1 MKSWKDISLRKALK
15 LMSLNETAY
24 DQLDLIIKQMAILL
38 DKTET
43 QIELMEPKEL
53 FEFGDKFK
61 FLGELPKPKET
72 KVIKVNGREYGLTE
86 LTRIKLAQMID
97 IEEYYNLGLEKSI
110 AQILSVL
117 YLPIKKR
124 IPLTNRYTLE
134 DYEPDNER
142 EEDMLDVDMETMWGT
157 ILFFYRGVTEY
168 SNAMKVYLE
177 QKEMEE
183 RTRLEALMLEKVV
196 VEGVMATST
205 PEEKKI

>member
-1 MKSWKDISLRKALK
+1 MKSWKDISLRKALR

-61 FLGELPKPKET
+61 FLGQLPKPKET

-196 VEGVMATST
+196 VEGVMATSM

>member
-61 FLGELPKPKET
+61 FLGQLPKPKET

>member
-1 MKSWKDISLRKALK
+1 MKSWKDISLRKALR

-38 DKTET
+38 DKTEA

-110 AQILSVL
+110 AQILSAL

-124 IPLTNRYTLE
+124 IPLTSKYTLE

>member
-72 KVIKVNGREYGLTE
+72 KVIKVNGREYGLIE

-97 IEEYYNLGLEKSI
+97 IEEYYNLGLKESI

-157 ILFFYRGVTEY
+157 ILFFYRGVSNY
-168 SNAMKVYLE
+168 SSAMKVYLE

-183 RTRLEALMLEKVV
+183 RTRLEALILQKLLDEKPIQIL
-196 VEGVMATST
+196 T
-205 PEEKKI
+205 PEEKKT

>member
-1 MKSWKDISLRKALK
+1 MKSWKDISLRKALR

-124 IPLTNRYTLE
+124 IPLTSKYTLE

>member
-1 MKSWKDISLRKALK
+1 
-15 LMSLNETAY
+15 MSLNETAY

-124 IPLTNRYTLE
+124 IPLTSKYTLE

>member
-61 FLGELPKPKET
+61 FLGQLPKPKET

-196 VEGVMATST
+196 VEGVMATSM

>member
-38 DKTET
+38 DKTEA

-61 FLGELPKPKET
+61 FLGQLPKPKET

-117 YLPIKKR
+117 YLPIKNR
-124 IPLTNRYTLE
+124 IPLINRYTLE

>member
-1 MKSWKDISLRKALK
+1 
-15 LMSLNETAY
+15 
-24 DQLDLIIKQMAILL
+24 MAILL

-124 IPLTNRYTLE
+124 IPLTSKYTLE

>member
-1 MKSWKDISLRKALK
+1 MKSWKDISLRKALR

-61 FLGELPKPKET
+61 FLGQLPKPKET

>member
-1 MKSWKDISLRKALK
+1 MKSWKDISLRKALR

-38 DKTET
+38 DKTEA

-124 IPLTNRYTLE
+124 IPLTSKYTLE

-205 PEEKKI
+205 PEEKKT